1 MNKDIL
7 VLAKELKYL
16 TQQSDNKKLR
26 HFYNKN
32 VYKSKFLFFNN
43 VLTSEVLNESPYRNI
58 AINFLKK
65 SENYLPGGSILASR
79 MFSDLIFNSNSEF
92 LPTKKEK
99 SIQSFKDIINQYI
112 YEEDTKELILNT
124 LKFAGPDGTVL
135 CKPSKNNNIT
145 VVKKTNAKIPIG
157 IDSRFEGIYFK
168 SVKEVTKDFLVIA
181 LDAYL
186 ERESEIM
193 TLLEH
198 AKVNKMP
205 VIVFCRGI
213 SDYFAKNIKEI
224 IVRNSIYVYPYIV
237 NFDNSDPFLF
247 DDICSALELTKISAE
262 AGHSFYKD
270 LVDNS
275 KNKKIKAS
283 ASSIEFFERPAEA
296 IESINKKLSESID
309 MDLRKYLIKR
319 KNRLSPNTVE
329 VSIPES
335 KIRLIQD
342 FKSLI
347 RVYNISATS
356 GIVEYKGTYYP
367 TYSFN
372 KIKNLTHSI
381 YETMKSINLVVKLK
395 K

>member
-7 VLAKELKYL
+7 NLAKELKYL

-43 VLTSEVLNESPYRNI
+43 VLTSEVLNQSPYRNI

-79 MFSDLIFNSNSEF
+79 MFSDLVFNNSEF
-92 LPTKKEK
+92 LPVKKEK
-99 SIQSFKDIINQYI
+99 SIQCFEDIIDQYI
-112 YEEDTKELILNT
+112 YDEDTKGLILNT
-124 LKFAGPDGTVL
+124 LKFAGPDGTIR

-145 VVKKTNAKIPIG
+145 IVKKTNAKISVS

-168 SVKEVTKDFLVIA
+168 SVKEVTKDFLAIA

-237 NFDNSDPFLF
+237 NFDNADPFLF
-247 DDICSALELTKISAE
+247 DDICNALELTKISAE

-270 LVDNS
+270 LIDNS

-283 ASSIEFFERPAEA
+283 ANSIEFFERPSEA

-356 GIVEYKGTYYP
+356 GIVEYKGTCYP

-372 KIKNLTHSI
+372 KIKSLSHSI
-381 YETMKSINLVVKLK
+381 YETIKCINLVVKLK
-395 K
+395 Q